1 MNYLMY
7 DKLIK
12 TLAEIKIQLKYITL
26 LMCLV
31 ILWLVVNSITN
42 VF

>member
-1 MNYLMY
+1 MNHLMY

-12 TLAEIKIQLKYITL
+12 TLVEIKNQLKYITL

-31 ILWLVVNSITN
+31 ILWLVVNSIIN

>member
-12 TLAEIKIQLKYITL
+12 TLAEIKNQLKYITL
-26 LMCLV
+26 LMCLI
-31 ILWLVVNSITN
+31 ILWLVVNSIIN